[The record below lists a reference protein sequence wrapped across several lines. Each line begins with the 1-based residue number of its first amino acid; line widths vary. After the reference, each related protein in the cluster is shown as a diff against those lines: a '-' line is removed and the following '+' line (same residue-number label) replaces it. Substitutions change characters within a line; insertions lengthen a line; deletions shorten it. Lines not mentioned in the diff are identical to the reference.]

1 MIAQQR
7 LNQELLSGEDWA
19 RADFYAL
26 LSNLFFTA
34 PSPELRSNLAAT
46 ELMVEEDA
54 SLLSADWL
62 ALIAIAKERSV
73 QSIADEYDALFIGV
87 GKADLMMFGSYHQS
101 GFLHEKPLVYLRDDL
116 QRLGL
121 GRIQSVNET
130 EDHLAFLCEAM
141 RYLIVEANPPKPF
154 SDQREF
160 FNAHISSWVFK
171 FLDELDA
178 HPRADFYKVVGRLAR
193 SFFEIE
199 RQSFDFEV

>member
-1 MIAQQR
+1 MMAQQR
-7 LNQELLSGEDWA
+7 HNQELLSGEDWA
-19 RADFYAL
+19 RSDFYAL
-26 LSNLFFTA
+26 LSNLFFAA
-34 PSPELRSNLAAT
+34 PSPELCSNLAAT
-46 ELMVEEDA
+46 ELMLEEDT
-54 SLLSADWL
+54 SVLSADWL

-87 GKADLMMFGSYHQS
+87 GKADLMMFGSYYQS
-101 GFLHEKPLVYLRDDL
+101 GFLNEKPLVYLRDDL

-130 EDHLAFLCEAM
+130 EDHLAFLCEVM

-154 SDQREF
+154 SDQRDF

-178 HPRADFYKVVGRLAR
+178 HPRADFYKVVGRLTR
-193 SFFEIE
+193 SFFEVE